1 MKTQDTA
8 DETGVVKPTQA
19 CVRMTVKRD
28 PSHLGCVPPPKK
40 HYAGELSKA
49 GYPKGGRPPS
59 GSLPTTGVCFYMTDH
74 VAKLLKTFS
83 KQHNKTQSDVLE
95 AALIKYTHQ
104 YGR

>member
-1 MKTQDTA
+1 
-8 DETGVVKPTQA
+8 
-19 CVRMTVKRD
+19 
-28 PSHLGCVPPPKK
+28 
-40 HYAGELSKA
+40 
-49 GYPKGGRPPS
+49 
-59 GSLPTTGVCFYMTDH
+59 MTDH